1 MEEDWEDNDTLNNL
15 RRKVHLNV
23 LLARSKIDLIYRFS
37 QG

>member
-23 LLARSKIDLIYRFS
+23 LLARSKIDL
-37 QG
+37 